1 MLLPLLSPPVDL
13 VAVVV
18 VVAVDVAV
26 AVVRAAREVRFYLD
40 DGVATVDA
48 GLLIAVVDCC
58 VTVDVVAAAI
68 DVVGVAFI
76 VVVVVVASRGQVLRR
91 SDGEGDSRAPDARQR
106 QPGPRRS
113 EQMVLMTMATTT
125 MLPITTLTGG
135 GDAIAVIMSQK

>member
-1 MLLPLLSPPVDL
+1 M
-13 VAVVV
+13 
-18 VVAVDVAV
+18 
-26 AVVRAAREVRFYLD
+26 
-40 DGVATVDA
+40 
-48 GLLIAVVDCC
+48 IAVVDCC

-76 VVVVVVASRGQVLRR
+76 VVVVVASRGQVLRR

>member
-76 VVVVVVASRGQVLRR
+76 VVVVVASRGQVLRR